1 MDFFPKVWY
10 NAPKAPA
17 ARRENER
24 KRIHM
29 ADERNG
35 GLLPEGQDTMMV
47 YINPEL
53 IQTLADVSAKKE
65 QSFREL
71 LEAAEEGD
79 LDAQ

>member
-1 MDFFPKVWY
+1 MRTFWVNSLRSHMDFFPKVWY

-53 IQTLADVSAKKE
+53 IHRKGTRRKY
-65 QSFREL
+65 
-71 LEAAEEGD
+71 G
-79 LDAQ
+79 